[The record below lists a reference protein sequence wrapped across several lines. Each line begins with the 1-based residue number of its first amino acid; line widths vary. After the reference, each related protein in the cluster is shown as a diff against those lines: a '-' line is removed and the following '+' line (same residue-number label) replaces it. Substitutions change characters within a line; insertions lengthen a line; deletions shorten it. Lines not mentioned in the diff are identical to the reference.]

1 MSSYLNSVGQL
12 PLSIMG
18 RASKSKAHLAL
29 WTSLMKRSC
38 KLDSGFDFPEFDKFL
53 EEHKSE
59 LMKIDDRDDLTDAE
73 YEVQEMDIE
82 QADQEVNKGRLL
94 IQRKGNHWMV
104 Q

>member
-1 MSSYLNSVGQL
+1 M
-12 PLSIMG
+12 I
-18 RASKSKAHLAL
+18 
-29 WTSLMKRSC
+29 C
-38 KLDSGFDFPEFDKFL
+38 GFDFPEFDKFL